1 MEGTRLSELVI
12 TRGYPASGKTT
23 WAYGWAEEP
32 GRVKAPSRDDLRMS
46 LFRKEYCNDQEEKI
60 VTSVQKAAVKRLL
73 DDGYSVIVDD
83 TNLNKATARS
93 FANLAEDY
101 GIRFTCA
108 NFYVD
113 TEECKRRNQARK
125 AAGGRFVPPDVIDRM
140 ARKSPMKDWKPVE
153 PSYRLDIQPYVPPEG
168 IAVESAYI
176 FDIDGT
182 VAHMTGRSP
191 YDYTRVGEDAADREV
206 RELFWTIQAAN
217 LYARMIF
224 VSGRKDDCR
233 DVTEAWL
240 KANGFEY
247 DWLYMRKTGDDR
259 NDAVVKLD
267 IFNEHI
273 RNGYDV
279 LGVFDDRNR
288 VVNMWRRLGLKCFQ
302 VAEGDF

>member
-1 MEGTRLSELVI
+1 
-12 TRGYPASGKTT
+12 
-23 WAYGWAEEP
+23 
-32 GRVKAPSRDDLRMS
+32 
-46 LFRKEYCNDQEEKI
+46 
-60 VTSVQKAAVKRLL
+60 
-73 DDGYSVIVDD
+73 
-83 TNLNKATARS
+83 
-93 FANLAEDY
+93 
-101 GIRFTCA
+101 
-108 NFYVD
+108 
-113 TEECKRRNQARK
+113 
-125 AAGGRFVPPDVIDRM
+125 
-140 ARKSPMKDWKPVE
+140 
-153 PSYRLDIQPYVPPEG
+153 
-168 IAVESAYI
+168 
-176 FDIDGT
+176 
-182 VAHMTGRSP
+182 
-191 YDYTRVGEDAADREV
+191 
-206 RELFWTIQAAN
+206 
-217 LYARMIF
+217 MIF